1 MMVNEFVHIKRS
13 VVVLEVPSSLKQV
26 NLDSLGV
33 EQGAVQYILTTHGYS
48 NLT

>member
-1 MMVNEFVHIKRS
+1 MPLINGQSWWWRCDGAGKLR
-13 VVVLEVPSSLKQV
+13 
-26 NLDSLGV
+26 LGV